1 MGMSGGIK
9 KVVLIVDDDL
19 ALLEALEL
27 MLKGKYEVVKATNG
41 KEAVR
46 VYKNIKPD
54 LVLTDV
60 VMPEMDGIETT
71 EEILKIDP
79 NAKIIGITAYYQSK
93 EKDLIKAGAKE
104 VLEKPFTRKKLIEVI
119 EKYLKD

>member
-1 MGMSGGIK
+1 MNSGIK
-9 KVVLIVDDDL
+9 KVVLIVDDDI

-41 KEAVR
+41 KEAVKI
-46 VYKNIKPD
+46 YNNIKPD

-71 EEILKIDP
+71 QEILRVNP
-79 NAKIIGITAYYQSK
+79 NAKIIGITAYYLSK

-119 EKYLKD
+119 EKYLKEQ